1 MNDTKTILFPCDYF
15 NNKAVDPDLKQE
27 YEAALQ
33 TGLFNVILFDYD
45 RYLESGKLT
54 ISPLPDEP
62 IKAAYRGWMLKP
74 DKYKEFYGLL
84 QERNITLITPPQE
97 YEFFHIFPNV
107 YPYLKADTAKMIVF
121 DSPKDIDL
129 NVAQKE
135 FKRFM
140 VKDFV
145 KSVKGTSFPKYFD
158 SSITEA
164 EFNESMKLFM
174 EYRGDLYTGGIC
186 FKEYLDLKRYDGKTN
201 EYRMFYVNHEV
212 ATVSRNSGQADY
224 APVPPTA
231 LIEKYRDL
239 NSIYYTIDYAEI
251 ADGSRRI
258 LEAGDGQVSGLSDGQ
273 DYNAYFRALYHCIN
287 R

>member
-1 MNDTKTILFPCDYF
+1 MNNINAILFPCDYF
-15 NNKAVDPDLKQE
+15 NNKEVDPDLKQE

-45 RYLESGKLT
+45 RYLEGGKLT
-54 ISPLPDEP
+54 VSPLPDEP
-62 IKAAYRGWMLKP
+62 IKAVYRGWMLKP
-74 DKYKEFYGLL
+74 DKYKEFYDLL
-84 QERNITLITPPQE
+84 GERNITLITPPQE
-97 YEFFHIFPNV
+97 YELFHIFPNV
-107 YPYLKADTAKMIVF
+107 YPYLKEDTAKMIVF

-129 NVAQKE
+129 DVAKKE

-164 EFNESMKLFM
+164 EFSESMKLFM
-174 EYRGDLYTGGIC
+174 EYRGNLYTGGIC

-201 EYRMFYVNHEV
+201 EYRVFYVNHEI

-224 APVPPTA
+224 TPEPPVT
-231 LIEKYRDL
+231 LLEKYRNL

-251 ADGSRRI
+251 EDGSWKI

>member
-1 MNDTKTILFPCDYF
+1 
-15 NNKAVDPDLKQE
+15 
-27 YEAALQ
+27 
-33 TGLFNVILFDYD
+33 
-45 RYLESGKLT
+45 
-54 ISPLPDEP
+54 
-62 IKAAYRGWMLKP
+62 MLKP
-74 DKYKEFYGLL
+74 DKYKEFYDLL
-84 QERNITLITPPQE
+84 QERNITLITSPQE
-97 YEFFHIFPNV
+97 YELFHIFPNV
-107 YPYLKADTAKMIVF
+107 YPYLKEDTVKMIVF

-129 NVAQKE
+129 NVAKKE

-145 KSVKGTSFPKYFD
+145 KSVKGSSFPKYFD

-174 EYRGDLYTGGIC
+174 EYRGNLYTGGIC

-201 EYRMFYVNHEV
+201 EYRVFYVNHEI

-224 APVPPTA
+224 TPEPPVT
-231 LIEKYRDL
+231 LLEKYRNL
-239 NSIYYTIDYAEI
+239 NSVYYTIDYAEI
-251 ADGSRRI
+251 EDGSWKI

-273 DYNAYFRALYHCIN
+273 DYNAYFRALYHGIN

>member
-1 MNDTKTILFPCDYF
+1 MNNYNTILFPSDYF
-15 NNKAVDPDLKQE
+15 NKNNVDPDLQSE
-27 YEAALQ
+27 YVAAMQ
-33 TGLFNVILFDYD
+33 TGLFKIILFDYD
-45 RYLESGKLT
+45 RYLEDGKLT
-54 ISPLPDEP
+54 LVDLPEAP
-62 IKAAYRGWMLKP
+62 CGAIYRGWMLKP
-74 DKYKEFYGLL
+74 EKYRDLYERMRERGVTLL
-84 QERNITLITPPQE
+84 TPPQE
-97 YEFFHIFPNV
+97 YELFHIFPNV
-107 YPYLKADTAKMIVF
+107 YPYLKEDTAKMIVF

-129 NVAQKE
+129 NVAKKE

-158 SSITEA
+158 SSITVA
-164 EFNESMKLFM
+164 EFNENMKLFM
-174 EYRGDLYTGGIC
+174 EYRGGLYTGGIC
-186 FKEYLDLKRYDGKTN
+186 FKEYLALKRYDNRTN
-201 EYRMFYVNHEV
+201 EYRVFYINHEV

-251 ADGSRRI
+251 ADGSWKI